1 RHACAKLIALFHCFT
16 FNCIVNILIGIQEA
30 NILAA
35 QLRTEGN
42 PACLRILVS
51 RYVFIQRDLIISIAQ
66 LQRELDVKQ
75 AEADSLVTTVE
86 TQVDRMLSSMKGDL
100 VHLEQEISEKIA
112 AGNQEEAKKLAEVLA
127 KVSES
132 IEELKESLAEDPDA
146 LSLEEVRRELSDKI
160 HSENVRAYRNLTDT
174 VKELDHAEDMN
185 VSMEMRFQSLR
196 KRYTVTTVLLIL
208 EFVALVFVL
217 LGVFHVISF

>member
-1 RHACAKLIALFHCFT
+1 MTDSQNQTDDFSGDALLVQIDAFRDKAKQLQS
-16 FNCIVNILIGIQEA
+16 LIGAKQKKVVVLESLVKEREA
-30 NILAA
+30 AL
-35 QLRTEGN
+35 TEKEMK
-42 PACLRILVS
+42 
-51 RYVFIQRDLIISIAQ
+51 IAQ
-66 LQRELDVKQ
+66 LQKELDVKQ

-112 AGNQEEAKKLAEVLA
+112 AGNQEEAKKLEDVLA
-127 KVSES
+127 KVSDS
-132 IEELKESLAEDPDA
+132 IEEIKESLAEDPDA

-160 HSENVRAYRNLTDT
+160 HSENVRVYRNLTDT

-185 VSMEMRFQSLR
+185 VSMEKRFQSL
-196 KRYTVTTVLLIL
+196 KRRNAVTTVLLIL

>member
-1 RHACAKLIALFHCFT
+1 MTDSQNQTDDFSGDALLVQIDAFRDKAKQLQS
-16 FNCIVNILIGIQEA
+16 LIGAKQKKVVVLESLVKEREA
-30 NILAA
+30 AL
-35 QLRTEGN
+35 TEKEMK
-42 PACLRILVS
+42 
-51 RYVFIQRDLIISIAQ
+51 IAQ
-66 LQRELDVKQ
+66 LQKELDVKQ

-112 AGNQEEAKKLAEVLA
+112 TGNQEEAKKLADVLA
-127 KVSES
+127 KVSDS
-132 IEELKESLAEDPDA
+132 IEEIKESLAEDPDA

-160 HSENVRAYRNLTDT
+160 HSENVRVYRNLTDT

-185 VSMEMRFQSLR
+185 VSMEKRFQSL
-196 KRYTVTTVLLIL
+196 KRRNAVTTVLLIL

>member
-1 RHACAKLIALFHCFT
+1 MTDSQNQTDDFSGDALLVQIDAFRDKAKQLQS
-16 FNCIVNILIGIQEA
+16 LIGAKQKKVVVLESLVKEREA
-30 NILAA
+30 ALN
-35 QLRTEGN
+35 EKEMK
-42 PACLRILVS
+42 
-51 RYVFIQRDLIISIAQ
+51 IAQ

>member
-1 RHACAKLIALFHCFT
+1 MTDSQNQTDDFSGDALLVQIDAFRDKAKQLQS
-16 FNCIVNILIGIQEA
+16 LIGAKQKKVVVLESLVKEREA
-30 NILAA
+30 AL
-35 QLRTEGN
+35 TEKEMK
-42 PACLRILVS
+42 
-51 RYVFIQRDLIISIAQ
+51 IAQ

-112 AGNQEEAKKLAEVLA
+112 TGNQEEAKKLADVLA
-127 KVSES
+127 KVSDS
-132 IEELKESLAEDPDA
+132 IEEIKESLAEDPDA

-160 HSENVRAYRNLTDT
+160 HSENVRVYRNLTDT

-185 VSMEMRFQSLR
+185 VSMEKRFQSL
-196 KRYTVTTVLLIL
+196 KRRNAVTTVLLIL

>member
-1 RHACAKLIALFHCFT
+1 MTDSQNQTDDFSGDALLVQIDAFRDKAKQLQS
-16 FNCIVNILIGIQEA
+16 LIGAKQKKVVVLESLVKEREA
-30 NILAA
+30 AL
-35 QLRTEGN
+35 TEKEMK
-42 PACLRILVS
+42 
-51 RYVFIQRDLIISIAQ
+51 IAQ
-66 LQRELDVKQ
+66 LQKELDVKQ

-100 VHLEQEISEKIA
+100 VHLEQEISEKITT
-112 AGNQEEAKKLAEVLA
+112 GNQEEAKKLADVLA
-127 KVSES
+127 KVSDS
-132 IEELKESLAEDPDA
+132 IEEIKESLAEDPDA

-160 HSENVRAYRNLTDT
+160 HSENVRVYRNLTDT

-185 VSMEMRFQSLR
+185 VSMEKRFQSL
-196 KRYTVTTVLLIL
+196 KRRNAVTTVLLIL

>member
-1 RHACAKLIALFHCFT
+1 MTDSQNQTDDFSGDALLVQIDAFRDKAKQLQS
-16 FNCIVNILIGIQEA
+16 LIGAKQKKVVVLESLVKEREA
-30 NILAA
+30 AL
-35 QLRTEGN
+35 TEKEMK
-42 PACLRILVS
+42 
-51 RYVFIQRDLIISIAQ
+51 IAQ
-66 LQRELDVKQ
+66 LQKELDVKQ

-112 AGNQEEAKKLAEVLA
+112 EGNQEEAKKLADVLA
-127 KVSES
+127 KVSDS
-132 IEELKESLAEDPDA
+132 IEEIKESLAEDPDA

-160 HSENVRAYRNLTDT
+160 HSENVRVYRNLTDT

-185 VSMEMRFQSLR
+185 VSMEKRFQSL
-196 KRYTVTTVLLIL
+196 KRRNAVTTVLLIL

>member
-1 RHACAKLIALFHCFT
+1 MTDSQNQTDDFSGDALLVQIDAFRDKAKQLQS
-16 FNCIVNILIGIQEA
+16 LIGAKQKKVVVLESLVKEREA
-30 NILAA
+30 ALN
-35 QLRTEGN
+35 EKEMK
-42 PACLRILVS
+42 
-51 RYVFIQRDLIISIAQ
+51 IAQ

-146 LSLEEVRRELSDKI
+146 LSLE
-160 HSENVRAYRNLTDT
+160 
-174 VKELDHAEDMN
+174 
-185 VSMEMRFQSLR
+185 
-196 KRYTVTTVLLIL
+196 
-208 EFVALVFVL
+208 
-217 LGVFHVISF
+217 

>member
-1 RHACAKLIALFHCFT
+1 MTDSQNQTDDFSGDALLVQIDAFRDKAKQLQS
-16 FNCIVNILIGIQEA
+16 LIGAKQKKVVVLESLVKEREA
-30 NILAA
+30 AL
-35 QLRTEGN
+35 TEKEMK
-42 PACLRILVS
+42 
-51 RYVFIQRDLIISIAQ
+51 IAQ
-66 LQRELDVKQ
+66 LQKELDVKQ

-112 AGNQEEAKKLAEVLA
+112 AGNQEEAKKLADVLA
-127 KVSES
+127 KVSDS
-132 IEELKESLAEDPDA
+132 IEEIKESLAEDPDA

-160 HSENVRAYRNLTDT
+160 HSENVRVYRNLTDT

-185 VSMEMRFQSLR
+185 VSMEKRFQSL
-196 KRYTVTTVLLIL
+196 KRRNAVTTVLLIL